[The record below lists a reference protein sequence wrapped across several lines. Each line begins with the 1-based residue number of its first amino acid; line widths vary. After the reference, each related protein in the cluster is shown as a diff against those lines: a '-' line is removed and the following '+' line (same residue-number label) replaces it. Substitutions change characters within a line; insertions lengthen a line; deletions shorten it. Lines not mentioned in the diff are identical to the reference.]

1 MSRKPLTRGGRPVN
15 PHAVLGVFCLGLFM
29 TLLDLTIVNIA
40 IPKLVDDLHASLDQ
54 VLWVQSAYSLLYAV
68 LLITSGRLGDI
79 IGPRTMFAI
88 GTAVFTV
95 GSAGSGLAQSPGQLI
110 GFRALQGLGAAIMAP
125 QGLPMITALLPPEKR
140 GGSFAAIGAMSG
152 LAVLAGPVLGGLIVS
167 HIGWRWIFYINLPVG
182 VVTFVLALILLP
194 AGSPGRRH
202 RLDLTG
208 VIMLTLGLFG
218 VVYGLIDGQHYSW
231 GTITGFITIPY
242 VIAAGCVVLAMFL
255 WRQARLQGREA
266 LVPFAVFAD
275 RNFSLM
281 ILVLAGMGFTMV
293 GIFLPLTIYY
303 QSVLGLSALAAGLT
317 VAPQALAMMVA
328 SSICGAMSEKI
339 NGKLLLIPGLLAFAA
354 GMSYVAVMVS
364 ADGGRWALL
373 PGLIVSGAGI
383 GCVWIPVFGIA
394 TRDLRPELAGAASGV
409 LSTMQELGTVLGTAL
424 VGALLQNR
432 LAVGLRHQ
440 AAHYSGQLPGAYRD
454 RFVAGFTH
462 ATSGGL
468 DIGAGQAGGAALPTD
483 APGPVR
489 RQLGALAQQTFG
501 HGFVGAMRPTMILP
515 IALLVVVAAAC
526 LFVRSTA
533 RTSVAAQAPAEPAAI
548 S

>member
-1 MSRKPLTRGGRPVN
+1 MPLNPVTKAGRQVN

-40 IPKLVDDLHASLDQ
+40 IPKLVDDLHASLGD

-79 IGPRTMFAI
+79 IGPRAMFLI
-88 GTAVFTV
+88 GTVVFTI
-95 GSAGSGLAQSPGQLI
+95 GSAGSGLAQSPGMLI
-110 GFRALQGLGAAIMAP
+110 AFRAVQGLGAAIMAP
-125 QGLPMITALLPPEKR
+125 QGLPMITTLLPPEKR

-152 LAVLAGPVLGGLIVS
+152 LAVLAGPVLGGLLVS
-167 HIGWRWIFYINLPVG
+167 HVGWRWIFYLNLPIG
-182 VVTFVLALILLP
+182 AITFVLAMITLP
-194 AGSPGRRH
+194 TGTPGRRH

-208 VIMLTLGLFG
+208 VILLTVGLLGI
-218 VVYGLIDGQHYSW
+218 VYGLIDGQHYNW
-231 GTITGFITIPY
+231 GTVTGFITIPY
-242 VIAAGCVVLAMFL
+242 VIAAGCVMIAIFL
-255 WRQARLQGREA
+255 WRQARLQNREP
-266 LVPFAVFAD
+266 LVPFALFHD

-339 NGKLLLIPGLLAFAA
+339 NGKFLLIPGLLAFAG
-354 GMSYVAVMVS
+354 GMAYVAFAAS
-364 ADGGRWALL
+364 AGAGRWAFL
-373 PGLIVSGAGI
+373 PGLLVSGAGI

-394 TRDLRPELAGAASGV
+394 TRDLRPELAGVASGV
-409 LSTMQELGTVLGTAL
+409 LSTLQELGTVIGTASI
-424 VGALLQNR
+424 GALLQNR

-440 AAHYSGQLPGAYRD
+440 AAHYSSAVPAQYRS
-454 RFVAGFTH
+454 RFVSGFAHT
-462 ATSGGL
+462 TL
-468 DIGAGQAGGAALPTD
+468 DVGAGQAGGASLPS
-483 APGPVR
+483 GPAGR
-489 RQLGALAQQTFG
+489 RIAGVAQDVFA
-501 HGFVGAMRPTMILP
+501 HGFVGAMRPAMVLP
-515 IALLVVVAAAC
+515 IAVLVVVALSC
-526 LFVRSTA
+526 FFVRSKPA
-533 RTSVAAQAPAEPAAI
+533 QVPVPEEPVAV